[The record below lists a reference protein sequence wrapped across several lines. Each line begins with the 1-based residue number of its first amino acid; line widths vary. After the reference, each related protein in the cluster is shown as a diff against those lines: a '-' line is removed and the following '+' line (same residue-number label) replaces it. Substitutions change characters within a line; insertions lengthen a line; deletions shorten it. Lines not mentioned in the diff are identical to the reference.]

1 MDVPFLSS
9 GAVNRQ
15 HYALVRNVEESS
27 TPEAADTLLQ
37 VAVHELRADMDTRAK
52 LPLVRR

>member
-37 VAVHELRADMDTRAK
+37 VAVHELRADMDTHAK